1 MSLWGPA
8 TAEPGRNHKSPSK
21 CFKVK
26 QICAVCCGSSSNA
39 DGALYNSSRCFYR
52 EPKKRFLK
60 NNGGQHQDL
69 SSVPTET
76 PSYWWAA
83 EEPNTHADIQ
93 SRWEMERAVKTP
105 SIKPDLCR
113 GPGGGGSRSLF
124 ACSSCDSY
132 SVLKLWACVNRVC
145 VLCCSGSQWVPP
157 KAPIERRPRNTSKER
172 RFPLFSKQDLTCWD
186 LTGSRIWTGTK
197 NVVEFNLGGNWTVQS
212 GCWDL

>member
-1 MSLWGPA
+1 MEDSTRISAPSRRRRQVIDELPRSQTHTLISRVG
-8 TAEPGRNHKSPSK
+8 GRWSGQWRLHPLNLTS
-21 CFKVK
+21 
-26 QICAVCCGSSSNA
+26 A
-39 DGALYNSSRCFYR
+39 GA
-52 EPKKRFLK
+52 P
-60 NNGGQHQDL
+60 
-69 SSVPTET
+69 
-76 PSYWWAA
+76 
-83 EEPNTHADIQ
+83 
-93 SRWEMERAVKTP
+93 
-105 SIKPDLCR
+105 
-113 GPGGGGSRSLF
+113 GGGSRSLF

-172 RFPLFSKQDLTCWD
+172 RFPLFSKQDLTCWY